1 MFGACEQVSP
11 PHASLS
17 LPLCPHSLLLP
28 LLQGVCVFSADS
40 FRLAEEEPGLVV
52 AFGRFLATNI
62 VGTVAFLVFLVFVF
76 PSLGLHFLVGGRGG
90 EDR

>member
-1 MFGACEQVSP
+1 MVFGACENVSP
-11 PHASLS
+11 LHAPLS
-17 LPLCPHSLLLP
+17 LLRPHSPLP
-28 LLQGVCVFSADS
+28 LLQGTCVFSGDS
-40 FRLAEEEPGLVV
+40 FRLAEEDPGLVA